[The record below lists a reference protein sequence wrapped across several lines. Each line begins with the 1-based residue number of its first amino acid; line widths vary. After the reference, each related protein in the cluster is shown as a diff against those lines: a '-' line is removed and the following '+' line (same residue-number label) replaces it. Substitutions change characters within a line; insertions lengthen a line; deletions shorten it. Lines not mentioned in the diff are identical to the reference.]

1 MSYREFLGRI
11 CQLFKADCDAQLGDI
26 KRRLR
31 NARRNAPAQPMS
43 DQELGRAIQEFQK
56 AEMSDLPRKNPAK
69 RLAHASGST
78 GRPPTR

>member
-31 NARRNAPAQPMS
+31 NARHNAPAQPMS
-43 DQELGRAIQEFQK
+43 DQELSRAIREFQA
-56 AEMSDLPRKNPAK
+56 AEITDWTRQKLAK
-69 RLAHASGST
+69 RLADAARST
-78 GRPPTR
+78 APRPR